1 MRAPIIT
8 VVVLALAGCGGDK
21 KPTASTPTPVP
32 AEATRTPA
40 AIAIAPEDRDA
51 CTLLY
56 ARLSRITSAVASSS
70 ELVAHSLDKQQLS
83 RRIAIEEVQL
93 RRSAR
98 LMAAGPTPA
107 PLAPANRRLVAALRA
122 LSRDF
127 ARARTPAARGDF
139 AAAAQAMS
147 DPPLVQRI
155 VRASQT
161 IEDACK

>member
-8 VVVLALAGCGGDK
+8 VVVLALVGCGGDK
-21 KPTASTPTPVP
+21 TPSASTPTPAAP
-32 AEATRTPA
+32 QATRTPA
-40 AIAIAPEDRDA
+40 AIAIDPEDRDA

-56 ARLSRITSAVASSS
+56 
-70 ELVAHSLDKQQLS
+70 ELIAHSLNPDQLR
-83 RRIAIEEVQL
+83 RRIAIAEVQL
-93 RRSAR
+93 QRSAR

-107 PLAPANRRLVAALRA
+107 PLEPANRRLVVALRA

-127 ARARTPAARGDF
+127 ARAQRPAARGDF
-139 AAAAQAMS
+139 AAAAQAMA

-161 IEDACK
+161 IEDACT